1 MKKFLLTL
9 LMLLY
14 LIPAVGVNLSAHFC
28 GQELASIHHSVT
40 DADKCLCGIQPMK
53 KSCCEDKQL
62 QFKIDDNQQKA
73 ELLSPKFS
81 NPFHVPFTI
90 PAILELTFVYPRNEN
105 RNHSFYNPPEPYY
118 KQDIYLLN
126 NVLRI

>member
-1 MKKFLLTL
+1 MKKFLVTL

-14 LIPAVGVNLSAHFC
+14 LIPAVGVTFSAHFC
-28 GQELASIHHSVT
+28 GEELASISHSVT
-40 DADKCLCGIQPMK
+40 EAEKCLCGMQPMK

-62 QFKIDDNQQKA
+62 QIKMDDNQQKT

-81 NPFHVPFTI
+81 NPFHILFSIPSVLEIPFV
-90 PAILELTFVYPRNEN
+90 FQSNN
-105 RNHSFYNPPEPYY
+105 DRNHSFYNPPQLFF
-118 KQDIYLLN
+118 KRHIYLLN

>member
-1 MKKFLLTL
+1 MKKFLVTL

-28 GQELASIHHSVT
+28 GQELASVNHPVT
-40 DADKCLCGIQPMK
+40 EADKCLCGMQPMK

-62 QFKIDDNQQKA
+62 QFKIDDNQQKT

-81 NPFHVPFTI
+81 NPFHIQFSI
-90 PAILELTFVYPRNEN
+90 PSILEIPFVFQSIEN
-105 RNHSFYNPPEPYY
+105 PNHSLYNPPNLFY
-118 KQDIYLLN
+118 KRPIYLLN